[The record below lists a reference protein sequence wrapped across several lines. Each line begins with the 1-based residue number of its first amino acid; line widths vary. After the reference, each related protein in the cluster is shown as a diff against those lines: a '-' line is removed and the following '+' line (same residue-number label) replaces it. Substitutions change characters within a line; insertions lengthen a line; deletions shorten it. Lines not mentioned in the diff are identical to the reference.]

1 MIISDKQISMGENIV
16 YSILI
21 SAVYLNIHIT
31 WYYDFSL
38 RCIAAAGFIPV
49 ISTVLL
55 MFQTAEIRLAV
66 ITLALYQTWNM
77 FLQPYTW
84 DLPVKSIYRVFNEGD
99 FLMMAFCSALSIW
112 TLYLGFMYGIQKI
125 EPKPLFQENRLDSKQ
140 IEKLLIYM
148 IVGGIALGIAQSI
161 IRLLGISFGFL
172 GLIETML
179 PATVG
184 AVAVLYWLRG
194 GRKILYLILTA
205 VYMAYYFVY
214 YVGGTLF
221 IYSIFL
227 VAAPTIMYIVERKR
241 IPYKTVIVVAILL
254 MPIYLSRH
262 IYRHEGLYSKGS
274 ERMLIGWKILET
286 EYANAGLLHWQ
297 ELVEKENKDYNVD
310 NRTEGVSYLGTI
322 VNRINNGTSQYAYGE
337 TIAWL
342 PTMFIPH
349 FLLPIRP
356 SQNMGTDWAVYY
368 GVKEASWR
376 ASINFPMLCE
386 FYANFGYLGM
396 ILLSFLNG
404 IFIVWMMSK
413 FNNGIG
419 DTNLMLLIFVVTKI
433 IVVEANVTLAYGA
446 ILQVIAVCWVI
457 KRFILKTA

>member
-1 MIISDKQISMGENIV
+1 MIISDKQIGMGRNIV

-21 SAVYLNIHIT
+21 SIVYLIFHIT
-31 WYYDFSL
+31 GYYDFSL
-38 RCIAAAGFIPV
+38 RFIAAAGLIPV
-49 ISTVLL
+49 ISTALL
-55 MFQTAEIRLAV
+55 MLQTSEIRVAV
-66 ITLALYQTWNM
+66 ITLVLYQTWNM
-77 FLQPYTW
+77 FLQPYAW
-84 DLPVKSIYRVFNEGD
+84 DLPVKSIYRVFNEDD
-99 FLMMAFCSALSIW
+99 FLVMALCSALSIW
-112 TLYLGFMYGIQKI
+112 TLYFGFMYGIQKI
-125 EPKPLFQENRLDSKQ
+125 RPKPLFQENRLDSKQ

-148 IVGGIALGIAQSI
+148 IVGGFALGIAQSI
-161 IRLLGISFGFL
+161 ILLLGISFGFL
-172 GLIETML
+172 DLIETML

-194 GRKILYLILTA
+194 GRKILYLVLTS

-241 IPYKTVIVVAILL
+241 IPYKTVIIVAILL

-262 IYRHEGLYSKGS
+262 MYRNEGLYSKGS

-286 EYANAGLLHWQ
+286 EYANASLSHWQ
-297 ELVEKENKDYNVD
+297 ELVEKDNMYYNVD

-322 VNRINNGTSQYAYGE
+322 VNSINNGKSQYAYGE

-368 GVKEASWR
+368 GVKETSWR

-396 ILLSFLNG
+396 ILLSFFNG
-404 IFIVWMMSK
+404 IFIVWMMSM
-413 FNNGIG
+413 FNNGMG

-446 ILQVIAVCWVI
+446 ILQVIAVCWLI
-457 KRFILKTA
+457 KRFILRTA

>member
-1 MIISDKQISMGENIV
+1 MIISDKQIGMGENIV

-21 SAVYLNIHIT
+21 SIVYLIFHIT
-31 WYYDFSL
+31 GYYDFSL
-38 RCIAAAGFIPV
+38 RFIAAAGLIPV
-49 ISTVLL
+49 ISTALL
-55 MFQTAEIRLAV
+55 MLQTSEIRMAV
-66 ITLALYQTWNM
+66 ITLVLYQTWNM

-99 FLMMAFCSALSIW
+99 FLVMALCSALSIW
-112 TLYLGFMYGIQKI
+112 TLYFGFMYGIQKI
-125 EPKPLFQENRLDSKQ
+125 RPKPLFQENRLDSKQ

-148 IVGGIALGIAQSI
+148 IVGGFALGIAQSI
-161 IRLLGISFGFL
+161 ILLLGISFGFL

-194 GRKILYLILTA
+194 GRKILYLVLTA

-227 VAAPTIMYIVERKR
+227 VAAPTIMYIVERRR

-262 IYRHEGLYSKGS
+262 MYRHEGLYSKGS

-286 EYANAGLLHWQ
+286 EYAKASLSHWQ
-297 ELVEKENKDYNVD
+297 ELVKRDNMDYNVD

-322 VNRINNGTSQYAYGE
+322 VNRINNGKSQYAYGE

-349 FLLPIRP
+349 FLLPFRP

-446 ILQVIAVCWVI
+446 ILQVVAVCWLI